1 MPVRASEPLIRFLWL
16 PELPWTPPVAAK
28 APVTPP
34 VTSAVAPMAPPVK
47 SVRTVRIQ
55 TKATPE
61 EIAEAVRRGWRPTDQ
76 NSSGPRLALGP
87 VAPCGLLWLLELLW
101 RLRFLPLPTLEE
113 RVQLYLPA
121 ARLSCG
127 AVVCIAHDGEPGEFG
142 RGA

>member
-1 MPVRASEPLIRFLWL
+1 MA
-16 PELPWTPPVAAK
+16 PVAAK

-34 VTSAVAPMAPPVK
+34 VTSAVAPVAPPVK

-76 NSSGPRLALGP
+76 NSSGSRLALAPVAP
-87 VAPCGLLWLLELLW
+87 VAPCGSYVGSCGLLWLLKLLWLLELL
-101 RLRFLPLPTLEE
+101 PLPTLEE
-113 RVQLYLPA
+113 QLYLPA

-127 AVVCIAHDGEPGEFG
+127 GVVCIAHDAEPSEFD

>member
-1 MPVRASEPLIRFLWL
+1 MPVRASEPDPIPPLVSGDTNCLFDVA
-16 PELPWTPPVAAK
+16 PVAAK

-76 NSSGPRLALGP
+76 HPSGSRLALAP
-87 VAPCGLLWLLELLW
+87 VARCELLW
-101 RLRFLPLPTLEE
+101 APVAAGAL
-113 RVQLYLPA
+113 VAAGAPA
-121 ARLSCG
+121 APDAGRACAALS
-127 AVVCIAHDGEPGEFG
+127 A
-142 RGA
+142 

>member
-1 MPVRASEPLIRFLWL
+1 
-16 PELPWTPPVAAK
+16 
-28 APVTPP
+28 
-34 VTSAVAPMAPPVK
+34 MAPPVK

-76 NSSGPRLALGP
+76 NSSGSRLALAP
-87 VAPCGLLWLLELLW
+87 VAPCGLLWLLEL
-101 RLRFLPLPTLEE
+101 LPLPTLEE

-127 AVVCIAHDGEPGEFG
+127 AVVCIAHDGEPDEFG